1 MCVGRE
7 EQLRTQPV
15 TADPVT
21 ADPVTTDPVTARPA
35 CPALQLQPGHGEHRW
50 VMLSLGVL
58 A

>member
-21 ADPVTTDPVTARPA
+21 TDPVTADPVTARPA
-35 CPALQLQPGHGEHRW
+35 RPTLQPRPSHGEHR
-50 VMLSLGVL
+50 
-58 A
+58 